1 MTSSRSVPA
10 WSYTTECPAAPRCP
24 PWRASLVRV
33 PASFLCQ
40 KRDSAQAGAFQVR
53 VVALCVCQIA
63 DSARIFAGDPTV
75 GDGKSMHF
83 RRFGARGGP
92 PPAPSRPPSVHY
104 RTFGAQKRR
113 APAHCHFLVPAHA
126 LPPAPGTSSWGARKI
141 RAKVDNPALSQVAR
155 GGGVH
160 RGCGHRKSPPK
171 PSQRGGMVPPR
182 RHDPRHPKGTT

>member
-1 MTSSRSVPA
+1 MG
-10 WSYTTECPAAPRCP
+10 E
-24 PWRASLVRV
+24 VRV

-40 KRDSAQAGAFQVR
+40 KRESVWMGAGQVR
-53 VVALCVCQIA
+53 VESDFVRQKRE
-63 DSARIFAGDPTV
+63 SAWICAGDAEA
-75 GDGKSMHF
+75 DGRKSIHF
-83 RRFGARGGP
+83 RRFGTRGGP

-113 APAHCHFLVPAHA
+113 APAHCRLLAPLHA
-126 LPPAPGTSSWGARKI
+126 LPPAPGTCTQGARKI
-141 RAKVDNPALSQVAR
+141 RAKVDNPVLPQVAR

-160 RGCGHRKSPPK
+160 RGCGRRKSPPK